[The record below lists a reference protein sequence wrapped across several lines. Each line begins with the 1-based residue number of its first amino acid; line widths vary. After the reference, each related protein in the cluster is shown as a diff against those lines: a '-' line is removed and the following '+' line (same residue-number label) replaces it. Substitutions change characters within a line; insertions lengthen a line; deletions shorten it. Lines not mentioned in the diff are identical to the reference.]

1 MALID
6 NKIVRY
12 FIEARGE
19 MKKVIW
25 PSRKET
31 ISHTALVI
39 GISLGV
45 AAFLGAI
52 DYLLNI
58 GLEKIIK

>member
-1 MALID
+1 MTLAN
-6 NKIVRY
+6 NKVVRY
-12 FIEARGE
+12 FIEAKEE

-31 ISHTALVI
+31 TNHTLLVI

-52 DYLLNI
+52 DFLLNV
-58 GLEKIIK
+58 GLEKIIH

>member
-1 MALID
+1 MAFSN
-6 NKIVRY
+6 NKVVRY
-12 FIEARGE
+12 FIEAKEE
-19 MKKVIW
+19 MRKVIW

-31 ISHTALVI
+31 TNHTLLVI

-52 DYLLNI
+52 DYVLNI
-58 GLEKIIK
+58 GLEKLIQ

>member
-1 MALID
+1 MALAN

-12 FIEARGE
+12 FIEAKEE

-31 ISHTALVI
+31 TNHTLLVI

-45 AAFLGAI
+45 AAFLGTI
-52 DYLLNI
+52 DYALNI
-58 GLEKIIK
+58 GLEKSIK